1 LTYNNYIIIF
11 QIKKWLQLN
20 LKPLIFVIVIVLDI
34 KINIIKFEAL
44 NWRLYKLI
52 KIYNNIKNKNWLN
65 KNYKLNILPINIK
78 ILILNTSK

>member
-1 LTYNNYIIIF
+1 M
-11 QIKKWLQLN
+11 QLN

-78 ILILNTSK
+78 ILILNTSKQI